1 MLNGFYKANAISK
14 SYEQNSPLYGIL
26 NNAQNVHDDIDSI
39 DKIQNIKTALLNEAP
54 QLYKDQYNLALAQE
68 DNLTDKNITAG
79 ILSQEQKNI
88 EQNRAA
94 MEDLSVNKLRS
105 AEINT
110 YYAEQYRDQANLVK
124 LLILIGICILFL
136 MILNKQGIIPT
147 GVNNVL
153 LAIVIV
159 VGCYFVGGKL
169 YNYYRRDNMNYQE
182 FDFGDKKIEKEDDG
196 GSDDEDGSGTNLLQ
210 DLEDDLSC
218 LGKNC
223 CSKSTIFSEKLGKC
237 VDRNGRKGDVI
248 SEYSSAGAGHGGG
261 GQGAGAGAGAG
272 AGGDNLH
279 HVETR
284 KAPGDEGFIAA
295 YNSGKY

>member
-1 MLNGFYKANAISK
+1 
-14 SYEQNSPLYGIL
+14 
-26 NNAQNVHDDIDSI
+26 
-39 DKIQNIKTALLNEAP
+39 
-54 QLYKDQYNLALAQE
+54 
-68 DNLTDKNITAG
+68 
-79 ILSQEQKNI
+79 
-88 EQNRAA
+88 
-94 MEDLSVNKLRS
+94 
-105 AEINT
+105 
-110 YYAEQYRDQANLVK
+110 
-124 LLILIGICILFL
+124 
-136 MILNKQGIIPT
+136 
-147 GVNNVL
+147 VNNVL

-248 SEYSSAGAGHGGG
+248 SEYPSGV
-261 GQGAGAGAGAG
+261 GAGAGAGA
-272 AGGDNLH
+272 DNLLGGH
-279 HVETR
+279 GHGTHKGGHNGGHNLGSHGHGTHKGGHNGGHNLGSHGHGTHKGGHNGGHNLGSHGHGTHKGGHKGGLGKKGKTHE
-284 KAPGDEGFIAA
+284 AFSLQA
-295 YNSGKY
+295 YNNFTY